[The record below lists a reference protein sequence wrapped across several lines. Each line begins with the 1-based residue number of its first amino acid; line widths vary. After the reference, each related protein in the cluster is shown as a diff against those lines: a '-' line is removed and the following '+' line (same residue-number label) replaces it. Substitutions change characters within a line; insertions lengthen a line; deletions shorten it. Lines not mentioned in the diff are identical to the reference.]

1 MSLAKLST
9 LVGLGVLLFSAV
21 FVGAWEIDDYEN
33 KHKPMAQEMWSDYK
47 LRTCLQDCR
56 ESQLTICEDLQ
67 IAEEHCPVNCDE
79 QCNKYRQV
87 ER

>member
-33 KHKPMAQEMWSDYK
+33 KHKPMAQEMSAN
-47 LRTCLQDCR
+47 R
-56 ESQLTICEDLQ
+56 S
-67 IAEEHCPVNCDE
+67 
-79 QCNKYRQV
+79 
-87 ER
+87 